1 MSEVKKD
8 VITLESGQRSVEKWT
23 LRSKTVSVEIISLG
37 CVITAIK
44 TLDRNGQSADIVLG
58 FDDLGSYLT
67 NPRYFG
73 AVIGRVANRIAKGQ
87 FVIEGKVYKLAINNG
102 PNSLHGGIRGF
113 DKAVWS
119 SEPVPNGVKLSHT
132 SPDGDEGYPGK
143 LKVSVTYTLEENTL
157 SIHYCAQTDQTTP
170 INLTNHSYFN
180 LAGQGAPDIYDHEVS
195 ISAEAYLPVD
205 DNMIPTGEIRPVENL
220 LFDLRKP
227 VLLGTRLKEL
237 PGHGFDHN
245 FCLWLPGQ
253 SKQERKCARVVH
265 PGTGRVLE
273 VSTTQPGV
281 QFYTSNFLDGTVG
294 GKGVTSY
301 PKHSAFCLETQNWPD
316 AVNQPQFPESLLRPG
331 EEYIHTTRFTF
342 SVA

>member
-1 MSEVKKD
+1 MCEVKND
-8 VITLESGQRSVEKWT
+8 IITIKSGLRSVEKWT
-23 LRSKTVSVEIISLG
+23 LRSESVIVEIISLG

-58 FDDLGSYLT
+58 FDDLENYFT

-73 AVIGRVANRIAKGQ
+73 AVVGRVANRIAKGQ

-119 SEPVPNGVKLSHT
+119 CEPVPNGVRLNHM
-132 SPDGDEGYPGK
+132 SPDGDEGYPGN

-157 SIHYCAQTDQTTP
+157 SVHYRAQTDQITP
-170 INLTNHSYFN
+170 VNLTNHSYFN

-195 ISAEAYLPVD
+195 ISANAYLPVD
-205 DNMIPTGEIRPVENL
+205 DNMIPTGEIRPVENS

-227 VLLGTRLKEL
+227 VLLGSRLKEL
-237 PGHGFDHN
+237 PGPGFDHN
-245 FCLWLPGQ
+245 FCLWLPSQ

-265 PGTGRVLE
+265 PATGRVLE

-294 GKGVTSY
+294 GKGGTSY

-316 AVNQPQFPESLLRPG
+316 AVNQPQFPEALLIPG
-331 EEYIHTTRFTF
+331 EEYSHMTRFTF
-342 SVA
+342 LVA

>member
-23 LRSKTVSVEIISLG
+23 LRSKSVSVEILSLG

-87 FVIEGKVYKLAINNG
+87 FEIEGKVYKLAINNG

-119 SEPVPNGVKLSHT
+119 SEPVANGVKLSHT
-132 SPDGDEGYPGK
+132 SPDGDEGYPGN
-143 LKVSVTYTLEENTL
+143 LKGSVTYTLEENTL
-157 SIHYCAQTDQTTP
+157 SVHYCAQTDQTTP

-180 LAGQGAPDIYDHEVS
+180 LAGQGTPDIYDHEVS
-195 ISAEAYLPVD
+195 ISAETYLPVD
-205 DNMIPTGEIRPVENL
+205 ENMIPTGEIRPVENS

-237 PGHGFDHN
+237 PGPGFDHN

-294 GKGVTSY
+294 GKGGTSY

-316 AVNQPQFPESLLRPG
+316 AVNQPKFPESLLRPG